1 MAVNISIE
9 DMPEARARLAAM
21 PRGDVE
27 VVALQALVDAT
38 MFCAGASEL
47 QLAIVEAGDFLRKG
61 DHDLAQGRL
70 DDALAAL
77 GKAPAPVSTAGASP

>member
-1 MAVNISIE
+1 MTAEISIE
-9 DMPEARARLAAM
+9 KLSEASARLAAM
-21 PRGDVE
+21 SRGEVE
-27 VVALQALVDAT
+27 RVCVRALVDAA

-47 QLAIVEAGDFLRKG
+47 QLAIVEAGDFLRNG

-77 GKAPAPVSTAGASP
+77 GKAPASVPTAGAST